1 MDFAFTP
8 EQEAFRREVDEFFR
22 RELTPAVLAEI
33 EEHQARGDIRCP
45 TLERKLV
52 ETGWLTM
59 QWPVELGGL
68 GRSNVDAAIFNEA
81 TGYYH
86 IPDGLWGITVGT
98 VGNAIRAFGSE
109 EQKKKYLPW
118 IAKGDVIFSQG
129 FTEPEAGSDLASLKT
144 RAVADGDDFL
154 VTGQKVFIGRAHLAD
169 YIYLA
174 TRTDPE
180 APKHRGL
187 TLFLVDLKSPGIDIR
202 PLWLTNGIRYNHIFF
217 DGVRVPRSSMLG
229 ELNRGWYHMT
239 TTLDIERSG
248 TRSVGEYRRLMEE
261 LAKYI
266 KRTERNGRKLAED
279 PLVRAAYAKLAI
291 DVEASRLLCYRIAWL
306 QSTGTIP
313 NHETS
318 ITSLWNR
325 LLGQRIANE
334 GLRILGPAGQIRAGG
349 ESAVAGGMFEALL
362 RSQLTRL
369 HAGGTVEVQRQV
381 IALRGLGLPR

>member
-8 EQEAFRREVDEFFR
+8 EQEAFRTEVDEFFK
-22 RELTPAVLAEI
+22 RELTPEVLAEI
-33 EEHQARGDIRCP
+33 EVENAAGNIRCP
-45 TLERKLV
+45 LLERKLV

-59 QWPVELGGL
+59 QWPVELGGQ
-68 GRSNVDAAIFNEA
+68 GRSNIDAAIFNEA
-81 TGYYH
+81 VGYYH
-86 IPDGLWGITVGT
+86 VPDGLWGITVGT

-109 EQKKKYLPW
+109 AQKQQYLPW
-118 IAKGDVIFSQG
+118 IAKGDVIFAQG

-144 RAVADGDDFL
+144 RAIVDGDDFII
-154 VTGQKVFIGRAHLAD
+154 TGQKVFIGRAHLAD

-174 TRTDPE
+174 TRTDAD

-217 DGVRVPRSSMLG
+217 DGVRVPRTSMLG

-248 TRSVGEYRRLMEE
+248 TRSVGEYRRLMEQ
-261 LAKYI
+261 LAAYVNTTK
-266 KRTERNGRKLAED
+266 RNGKLLAAD
-279 PLVRAAYAKLAI
+279 PLVRASYAKLAI
-291 DVEASRLLCYRIAWL
+291 DVDASRLLCYRIAWL
-306 QSTGTIP
+306 QSTGVIP

-334 GLRILGPAGQIRAGG
+334 ALRILGPAGQIRAGSP
-349 ESAVAGGMFEALL
+349 SAVHGGMFEGLL

-381 IALRGLGLPR
+381 ISLRGLGLPR